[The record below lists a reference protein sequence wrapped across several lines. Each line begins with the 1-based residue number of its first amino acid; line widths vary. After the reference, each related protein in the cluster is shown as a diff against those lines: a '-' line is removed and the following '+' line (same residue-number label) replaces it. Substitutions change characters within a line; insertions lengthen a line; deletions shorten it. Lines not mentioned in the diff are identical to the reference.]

1 MSVWD
6 WVEVGLQDHGV
17 ELDGM
22 KGSLSITAG
31 DALQGFFGARHA
43 HVFGS
48 DIKLVCDPEDML
60 MGKLEH
66 YLPGVAAI
74 LGGVGGNT
82 TFVYGTNLTATYVG
96 PKMEIRRAPVVNK
109 TTDYVLPLLPKK
121 AVTGGAAPPP
131 DEVDVP
137 LAVAVG
143 ALSALIC
150 AVPAALEMALLI
162 VYKGHLPPA
171 GSEFISKMKLAAYMI
186 TTRLMAFLKLLEHK
200 GSLVQFGEQWGKEA
214 AFLLACAGVA
224 ALVAVPTYGWAALVL
239 MAADGA
245 LQETFSSL
253 TAALTSH

>member
-17 ELDGM
+17 EIDGM

-60 MGKLEH
+60 LGKLEH

-109 TTDYVLPLLPKK
+109 TSDYVLPMLPNK
-121 AVTGGAAPPP
+121 AGGAAPP
-131 DEVDVP
+131 DEVDMP
-137 LAVAVG
+137 LAIAVG

-162 VYKGHLPPA
+162 VYKGHLPPE

-214 AFLLACAGVA
+214 AFLIACAGVVALA
-224 ALVAVPTYGWAALVL
+224 AIPTYGWAMLVYL
-239 MAADGA
+239 AADGA
-245 LQETFSSL
+245 LQNTFKSL
-253 TAALTSH
+253 TAALTTH